1 MRKINAGLFISL
13 DGVVESPEKWTGPYF
28 NDQVGQAV
36 GELMA
41 DNDALLLGRVTYEGF
56 AAAFGGQ
63 SGGMADQM
71 NSTPKFVVSGSL
83 AAADWQNSTLISGNL
98 TEAISALKQQP
109 GKNIGMS
116 GSSTLVSWLLR
127 QGLLDQLDL
136 LVFPVVLGTGKR
148 LFDRARRPGA
158 PHAHR
163 FPRVR
168 HRCRPPQLRTGRI
181 TTGRIRGPWPD
192 SGPAL
197 RPPSGSGPLAD
208 PGDRAA
214 VLQVGHPLPLPRVA
228 ARTRRRIGPRSRPSA
243 SGSAASRYSEISSG
257 CSTMPAR
264 AVRSTRPQSNRYL
277 MPPGRPGRGRRKSMH
292 ASRPWRTSIPHSSR
306 TSRRQ
311 ASHGVSPSAS
321 MTPPGIVQPDL

>member
-1 MRKINAGLFISL
+1 MRKIAAGLFISL

-83 AAADWQNSTLISGNL
+83 SSADWQNSTLISGNVA
-98 TEAISALKQQP
+98 EAIGALKQQP

-127 QGLLDQLDL
+127 RDLLDQLNL

-148 LFDRARRPGA
+148 LFDEAGAQVPLTLTGSRAFG
-158 PHAHR
+158 
-163 FPRVR
+163 
-168 HRCRPPQLRTGRI
+168 TGVVHL
-181 TTGRIRGPWPD
+181 
-192 SGPAL
+192 SYEPA
-197 RPPSGSGPLAD
+197 A
-208 PGDRAA
+208 
-214 VLQVGHPLPLPRVA
+214 
-228 ARTRRRIGPRSRPSA
+228 
-243 SGSAASRYSEISSG
+243 
-257 CSTMPAR
+257 
-264 AVRSTRPQSNRYL
+264 
-277 MPPGRPGRGRRKSMH
+277 
-292 ASRPWRTSIPHSSR
+292 
-306 TSRRQ
+306 
-311 ASHGVSPSAS
+311 
-321 MTPPGIVQPDL
+321 